1 MSRVMAHR
9 PAISVS
15 SARGVMVARVA
26 DKWDLDAD
34 ERADLDRLVDG
45 QLRAEHDGDI
55 DGILAPMTDAI
66 VHEVV
71 GLADDPIEGLEAV
84 RHRYRELLAASVH
97 ERDVPIR
104 RRYGR
109 DFVLDEHLWSGRL
122 TGRAF
127 DIDGHGRWL
136 SHRVLWL
143 LEVRDGRIVRETVWN
158 DLSAI
163 RRQLASP
170 TTTEIDR

>member
-1 MSRVMAHR
+1 MHQQ
-9 PAISVS
+9 
-15 SARGVMVARVA
+15 
-26 DKWDLDAD
+26 DLDAA

-55 DGILAPMTDAI
+55 EGILAPMTNGI
-66 VHEVV
+66 LHEVV
-71 GLADDPIEGLEAV
+71 GLADDPIEGLNAV
-84 RHRYRELLAASVH
+84 RQRYREILAASVH

-109 DFVLDEHLWSGRL
+109 GFVLDEHVWSGRL

-127 DIDGHGRWL
+127 GIDGHGRWL

-163 RRQLASP
+163 RKQLLPAAHS
-170 TTTEIDR
+170 ENDR

>member
-1 MSRVMAHR
+1 VRRGGRRGHQRFVSAPVDGGPVMHLH
-9 PAISVS
+9 
-15 SARGVMVARVA
+15 
-26 DKWDLDAD
+26 DLDPGD
-34 ERADLDRLVDG
+34 RADLDRLVDG

-55 DGILAPMTDAI
+55 EGILAPMTAEI

-71 GLADDPIEGLEAV
+71 GLADDPIHGLEAV
-84 RHRYRELLAASVH
+84 RRRYRELLAATVH
-97 ERDVPIR
+97 ESDVPIR
-104 RRYGR
+104 RRYGPG
-109 DFVLDEHLWSGRL
+109 FVLDEHVWSGRL

-143 LEVRDGRIVRETVWN
+143 LEVEDGRIVRETVWN

-163 RRQLASP
+163 RKQLLEA
-170 TTTEIDR
+170 

>member
-1 MSRVMAHR
+1 MVCRVMHQQ
-9 PAISVS
+9 
-15 SARGVMVARVA
+15 
-26 DKWDLDAD
+26 DLDAN

-55 DGILAPMTDAI
+55 EGILAPMTDAI

-71 GLADDPIEGLEAV
+71 GLTDDPIQGLEAV

-104 RRYGR
+104 RRYGK
-109 DFVLDEHLWSGRL
+109 DFVLDEHVWSGRL

-143 LEVRDGRIVRETVWN
+143 LEVCDGRIVRETVWN

-163 RRQLASP
+163 RKQLLSP
-170 TTTEIDR
+170 TPTENDR